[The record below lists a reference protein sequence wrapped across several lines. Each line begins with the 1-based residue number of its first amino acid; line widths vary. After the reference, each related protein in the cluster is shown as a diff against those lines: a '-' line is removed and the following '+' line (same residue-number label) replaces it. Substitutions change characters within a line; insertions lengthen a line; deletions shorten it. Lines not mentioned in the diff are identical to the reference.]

1 MGNPFLFYPLRIPF
15 IILNKIRNLEKVN
28 GRLDPFFI
36 KRNIER
42 IIISGG
48 CRKTRNL

>member
-1 MGNPFLFYPLRIPF
+1 MRFFAREDKEVGM
-15 IILNKIRNLEKVN
+15 KITKQKVN